1 MSDLRKRPV
10 VHMGAV
16 GDDDLVDWPDS
27 DPDDGAARSA
37 ASAVDDGQRDEARDD
52 DEHGDDV
59 HDEARDDE
67 ARDDE
72 ARDDETRDDDAHD
85 DDDDDARDDG
95 DVDDDDDDDDARDD
109 DDEPDAE
116 GDGDDHAPTAPAAP
130 ARGRIPA
137 GAWLLAGAGMLWAT
151 VMMLRCRPEAEIPS
165 ANIPGEHAPRTA
177 EPPVAPDAPEQ
188 ADARNDAA
196 PPVPEFVGPGPD
208 ADEAEPPEPGMPDTD
223 RLPRHDP
230 AWASGLELPS
240 QVRYT
245 VRRGGSLENVANLFK
260 IFHHEI
266 LALNPGLELDRE
278 LAPNTRVV
286 VWKRD
291 DAVKS
296 ESVGFPSAG
305 TLEGGVPMM
314 EGKGRRI
321 LAIPWKTWGTATTV
335 AMLDVLLDRWA
346 ARGNVQPI
354 LVGNMANRTGGRL
367 EPHSTHQSGRD
378 VDLGYPQVLA
388 AGAELNWQEM
398 NAKNLDAAET
408 WALLFLLADSGAVE
422 EIYIDRELQKLLHD
436 YALSKEL
443 LSKAALA
450 KWMEYPRPTGTPA
463 FIQHVNGHTDHLHV
477 RFSCAQGQSRCK
489 SR

>member
-1 MSDLRKRPV
+1 
-10 VHMGAV
+10 MGAV
-16 GDDDLVDWPDS
+16 GDDDLVDWPGS
-27 DPDDGAARSA
+27 DTDADTGGAPVREASPPEDDAPAGRPDDDERDASDDDDDHARDDERDDDDERD
-37 ASAVDDGQRDEARDD
+37 ASDDDDDRDHDDDHARDD
-52 DEHGDDV
+52 DER
-59 HDEARDDE
+59 E
-67 ARDDE
+67 
-72 ARDDETRDDDAHD
+72 
-85 DDDDDARDDG
+85 
-95 DVDDDDDDDDARDD
+95 
-109 DDEPDAE
+109 
-116 GDGDDHAPTAPAAP
+116 APAASP
-130 ARGRIPA
+130 PRSRGRVPA

-151 VMMLRCRPEAEIPS
+151 VMILRCRPDAEVPS
-165 ANIPGEHAPRTA
+165 ANIPGSIAPRTA
-177 EPPVAPDAPEQ
+177 DAPLAPQDAEP
-188 ADARNDAA
+188 ADAPPADA
-196 PPVPEFVGPGPD
+196 PPVPELVGPGPD
-208 ADEAEPPEPGMPDTD
+208 ADAAEPTPPGMPDTD

-240 QVRYT
+240 QIRYT
-245 VRRGGSLENVANLFK
+245 VRRGGTLENVANLFK

-266 LALNPGLELDRE
+266 LALNPGIPLDRE

-291 DAVKS
+291 DAVTS

-305 TLEGGVPMM
+305 SLEGGVPML

-335 AMLDVLLDRWA
+335 AMLDVLLDRWE

-388 AGAELNWQEM
+388 SGAELNWQEM
-398 NAKNLDAAET
+398 NGKNLDAAET

-450 KWMEYPRPTGTPA
+450 KWMEYPRPTGTAA
-463 FIQHVNGHTDHLHV
+463 FIQHVPGHTDHLHV